1 MITLF
6 HTSLLLSFGLF
17 ILPKKWMYGATLLL
31 QTLFIFSTSIWAVQ
45 AMMSV
50 EALIIPLGIST
61 WSGEIILS
69 IDKLSAF
76 FILIID
82 FICLAG
88 IIYAGGYLQPYI
100 EKKRSVIISL
110 HLFSFIWLNAA
121 MVMVTA
127 IQDGLG
133 FLLAWE
139 LMSLTSFILVIF
151 EGQIETTLKTGINYL
166 LQMHFGFALIMF
178 GFLIVNEATGE
189 MSFGALNSYFA
200 QHSNTIVFLT
210 FFAGFGIKAGFMP
223 LHTWLPKAHPAA
235 PSHVSGVM
243 SGVMIKMGIY
253 GILRVTSFLQGDL
266 KLIGTIVLVV
276 GIVSGLVGVILA
288 IAQHDLKRLLA
299 YHSVENIG
307 IIGIGIGIS
316 ILGLA
321 THDETLAVLGMAG
334 ALLHCLNHALFKS
347 LLFFSAGNIF
357 YATHTVN
364 MDQLGGIVN
373 QSRLTSI
380 AFLVGAIAI
389 SGIPPFNGFIS
400 EFLIYSGVAHNFTHA
415 GFGMSL
421 AGLAAFVSLVLI
433 GGLCIYCFTK
443 AFGLTFLGSRRSF
456 KLEPFRPVPWI
467 MIAPLAM
474 LVTAILSIG
483 FFPAFFL
490 TPITG
495 ALSAF
500 GNLNHDPGIVSQTN
514 GAFKAIGF
522 VNVGLVACI
531 ALVYLV
537 RVWQQRGVT
546 VITGPT
552 WGCGY
557 SAGDFRHQYTP
568 TSYADSLIGLAGP
581 AVIFNRE
588 YRDMGEAEVFPG
600 SRTFHTHADDRLEHS
615 TVTKII
621 GLLVRYLPL
630 AGRAQTGFIHHYLI
644 YPVLFMVTIAL
655 LTYLNFI

>member
-6 HTSLLLSFGLF
+6 QTSILLSFALF
-17 ILPKKWMYGATLLL
+17 VVPKKLKYGFTCLL
-31 QTLFIFSTSIWAVQ
+31 QTVLILSTSTWAG
-45 AMMSV
+45 
-50 EALIIPLGIST
+50 EALFGNEMLYIPLGIST

-76 FILIID
+76 FILLVN
-82 FICLAG
+82 FICLMG
-88 IIYAGGYLQPYI
+88 IIYAGGYLKPSI

-110 HLFSFIWLNAA
+110 HLFSFLWLNVA

-127 IQDGLG
+127 MQDGLG

-151 EGQIETTLKTGINYL
+151 EGQIESTLKTGINYL

-178 GFLIVNEATGE
+178 GFLIVNDATGE
-189 MSFGALNSYFA
+189 MSFRAVGTYFMG
-200 QHSNTIVFLT
+200 HSNTTVFLI
-210 FFAGFGIKAGFMP
+210 FFAGFGIKAGFIP

-243 SGVMIKMGIY
+243 SGVMIKIGIY
-253 GILRVTSFLQGDL
+253 GILRITSFLQSDL
-266 KLIGTIVLVV
+266 KFIGSIVLIV
-276 GIVSGLVGVILA
+276 GIVSGLIGVILA
-288 IAQHDLKRLLA
+288 ITQHDLKRLLA

-307 IIGIGIGIS
+307 IIGMGIGLS

-321 THDETLAVLGMAG
+321 SHDQTLAVLGMAG

-347 LLFFSAGNIF
+347 LLFFATGNIY

-364 MDQLGGIVN
+364 MDHLGGIVN

-380 AFLVGAIAI
+380 AFLVGAVAI

-400 EFLIYSGVAHNFTHA
+400 EFLIYDGIAINFTHA

-421 AGLAAFVSLVLI
+421 AGLTAFVSLVLI

-443 AFGLTFLGSRRSF
+443 AFGLTFLGTRRSF
-456 KLEPFRPVPWI
+456 KPEPLRTIPWI
-467 MIAPLAM
+467 MIAPLLIIV
-474 LVTAILSIG
+474 LVILSIG
-483 FFPAFFL
+483 FFPAYYL
-490 TPITG
+490 GPISG
-495 ALSAF
+495 ALTSF
-500 GNLNHDPGIVSQTN
+500 SNLNQSAALMEGTKETL
-514 GAFKAIGF
+514 GAIGF
-522 VNVGLVACI
+522 TNFVLVACI
-531 ALVYLV
+531 MVVTLLRY
-537 RVWQQRGVT
+537 QQQQQ
-546 VITGPT
+546 IIHSTGPT

-568 TSYADSLIGLAGP
+568 TSYADSLITLAKP
-581 AVIFNRE
+581 AVIFQKE
-588 YRDMGEAEVFPG
+588 YKAIEESEIFPP
-600 SRTFHTHADDRLEHS
+600 SRSFHTHAGDRLEQS
-615 TVTKII
+615 TVTRII
-621 GLLVRYLPL
+621 GLLVKYLPL
-630 AGRAQTGFIHHYLI
+630 AGQVQTGHMHHYLI
-644 YPVLFMVTIAL
+644 YPIVFMIAIAL